1 MKKHLGFLLNLL
13 AIGLFI
19 PGITLPIFNLA
30 MDVTAKVSATSLS
43 SDIVNKELSLLG
55 TIDELW
61 QDDRIVVAVL
71 IFAFSIAI
79 PLLKT
84 TLITIAYFIKNQQL
98 AKRIVDFISII
109 GKWSMADVFIVA
121 IFLAVLS
128 TNHAETASHQQLNLF
143 AFKLDVVISSETLS
157 NVGVGFYYFAAYC
170 IISILGTQLSQSALR
185 KAESWKLEA
194 ES

>member
-61 QDDRIVVAVL
+61 QDERIVVAVL

-79 PLLKT
+79 AAVRELLPT
-84 TLITIAYFIKNQQL
+84 PPFAEATAIIFFIAIWF
-98 AKRIVDFISII
+98 VFSHII
-109 GKWSMADVFIVA
+109 QVIY
-121 IFLAVLS
+121 
-128 TNHAETASHQQLNLF
+128 ELNY
-143 AFKLDVVISSETLS
+143 K
-157 NVGVGFYYFAAYC
+157 
-170 IISILGTQLSQSALR
+170 
-185 KAESWKLEA
+185 
-194 ES
+194 